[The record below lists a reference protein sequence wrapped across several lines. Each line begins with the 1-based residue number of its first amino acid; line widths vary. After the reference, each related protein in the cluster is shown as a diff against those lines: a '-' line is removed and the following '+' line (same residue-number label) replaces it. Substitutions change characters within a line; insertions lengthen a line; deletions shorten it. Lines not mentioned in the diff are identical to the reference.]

1 MPNIT
6 FQVIDVNCE
15 QADQSFF
22 VPHVS
27 LLPKST
33 TVIQSWLGY
42 DEFIPSTPPKRYKK
56 ITFTG
61 FSERVAFTAEQ
72 TPNQC
77 GGAKYVYG
85 GTGEIDIHGNVISK
99 WTKNFYAQCSKQFWP
114 QEPLQTV
121 PGAITTQPSVPFP
134 KFVGYCWPTDP
145 SSCPTCDPSDANW
158 PFIGN
163 FYTNVPQIDL
173 GAFIFNVNDPVVTS
187 TSWSVNDV
195 FHGLTSISRNVP
207 YTATVTGVT
216 WNMSVGITNYTV
228 EDVITNPTP
237 LTFPVKSVSGIFGEY
252 INFTDTNNY
261 SAVLSDEYTDLDAA
275 AAAQTINGTSATAQ
289 NTPRGNTFFSRT
301 TSVIFTLL
309 CTDLVSGKDY
319 IVTVDLWDRPSNTH
333 TTKSYG
339 FTASDVTHSITDTV
353 PTPSANHTITIQ
365 KPTIAFAP

>member
-1 MPNIT
+1 MSIT
-6 FQVIDVNCE
+6 FSVIDVSCE

-22 VPHVS
+22 VPNVS

-33 TVIQSWLGY
+33 TIITSILGY

-72 TPNQC
+72 SPNQC

-85 GTGEIDIHGNVISK
+85 GVGEINTQGQVISK

-114 QEPLQTV
+114 NEPLQLV
-121 PGAITTQPSVPFP
+121 PGAITTQPGVPFP
-134 KFVGYCWPTDP
+134 VFVGYCWPTDP

-163 FYTNVPQIDL
+163 YYTNTPLIDL
-173 GAFIFNVNDPVVTS
+173 GAFLFNVNAPVVTS

-207 YTATVTGVT
+207 FTATVTGVT
-216 WNMSVGITNYTV
+216 WNMSVGSTNYTV
-228 EDVITNPTP
+228 EDAITNPTP
-237 LTFPVKSVSGIFGEY
+237 LTFPVKSISGIFGQF

-261 SAVLSDEYTDLDAA
+261 SAILSDEYTDAEALAN
-275 AAAQTINGTSATAQ
+275 AQTISGNSSTAQ
-289 NTPRGNTFFSRT
+289 NFPRGNTFSSRT
-301 TSVIFTLL
+301 TNVVFTLL
-309 CTDLVSGKDY
+309 CGNLIAGSDY
-319 IVTVDLWDRPSNTH
+319 TVTVDFWDKLANTH
-333 TTKSYG
+333 TPKSYG
-339 FTASDVTHSITDTV
+339 FTAISGTHSITDVV
-353 PTPSANHTITIQ
+353 PTPPAGHTITVQ
-365 KPTIAFAP
+365 KPTIAFV